1 MPLPLD
7 EVQAVMRRA
16 LLDGETGA
24 LVPLIEG
31 RELAETQLAIY
42 RNNVFASLTEVLR
55 GTFPAICRLVDDR
68 FFAYAAHEFIRRH
81 PPQRPCLAEYGAEF
95 ADFLAGFPPC
105 RELPYIADVAR
116 LEWFLNAA
124 VTAGDTAPLT
134 PSALAAIAPEEAP
147 RVVLRFDPSL
157 GFLASPWPIDRIWEA
172 NRPGGDDGAAI
183 ELAAGGVHLEIRR
196 RDGAVVF
203 QSLDRATFAFRQ
215 ALGEGETL
223 ETASARALGVNAEFD
238 LTGAFSDLFREA
250 VVTGFEIAEVPSL

>member
-1 MPLPLD
+1 MPLPLR
-7 EVQAVMRRA
+7 EVQAVMRGA
-16 LLDGETGA
+16 LLDGEMSA
-24 LVPLIEG
+24 LVPLIEA
-31 RELAETQLAIY
+31 RVLAQAQIAIY

-68 FFAYAAHEFIRRH
+68 FFAYAAHEFIRRR

-105 RELPYIADVAR
+105 GELPYIADVAR
-116 LEWFLNAA
+116 LEWLLSAA
-124 VTAGDTAPLT
+124 TTAGDAPSLA
-134 PSALAAIAPEEAP
+134 PAALAGIAPEQTP
-147 RVVLRFDPSL
+147 RLMLRFDPSL

-172 NRPGGDDGAAI
+172 NRPGGDNDMAI

-223 ETASARALGVNAEFD
+223 ETASDRALAVNSGFNLAA
-238 LTGAFSDLFREA
+238 AFADLFREA
-250 VVTGFEIAEVPSL
+250 VVTDFEIAEASHL